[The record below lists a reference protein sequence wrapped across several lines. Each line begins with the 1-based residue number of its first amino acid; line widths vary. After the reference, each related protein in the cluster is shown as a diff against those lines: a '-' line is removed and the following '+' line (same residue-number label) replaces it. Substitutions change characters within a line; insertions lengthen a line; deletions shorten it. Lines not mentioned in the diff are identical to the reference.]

1 MFVFLFKYENEAAEL
16 APAPGPAAGRAGGD
30 AGFAPAGAAS
40 KRGGKLKPRP
50 ARPVSAPQPQ
60 VSALSSSTAPLSGL
74 HAFAALALRDAL
86 ILNNSLLPPAIN
98 YELRCC

>member
-16 APAPGPAAGRAGGD
+16 APAPGPAVGRAGGD
-30 AGFAPAGAAS
+30 TGFALAGAAS
-40 KRGGKLKPRP
+40 KQGGKVKPRP
-50 ARPVSAPQPQ
+50 ARLSPRLSAGFR
-60 VSALSSSTAPLSGL
+60 LILFTAPLSGL
-74 HAFAALALRDAL
+74 HASAALALRDAL